1 MIISELPKSTN
12 HVTQK
17 SQVHDCTHFSLRGR
31 EGGGEKKK
39 KTKHPSCLQK
49 LHHSWETCCRKYTVW
64 ANGKMTRKTGGKNTS
79 HGVNVNHCTSSYR
92 WGGKTQDE
100 HKKPFKNT
108 SPEKGRPVLN
118 TVQKR
123 LEPSSILLSS
133 KIRPQIIFNNKVTQ
147 QQQQQQHWKMDVSLE
162 K

>member
-1 MIISELPKSTN
+1 MSHRNPRSMTAPTS
-12 HVTQK
+12 HWGG
-17 SQVHDCTHFSLRGR
+17 GR
-31 EGGGEKKK
+31 EGGRRRKKQNTHLACK
-39 KTKHPSCLQK
+39 NYIIPERLAAENTLSEQMAKWQGKRGVKTRLMESMSTTAHQ
-49 LHHSWETCCRKYTVW
+49 V
-64 ANGKMTRKTGGKNTS
+64 TGG
-79 HGVNVNHCTSSYR
+79 G
-92 WGGKTQDE
+92 GGKTQDE

-123 LEPSSILLSS
+123 LEPSSILPSS
-133 KIRPQIIFNNKVTQ
+133 KIRPQIRFNNKVT

>member
-92 WGGKTQDE
+92 WGGGAKHRTSIKSLLKTRLQKKGDPFWTLSRKDWNLLPYCPPRKYD
-100 HKKPFKNT
+100 HKSDST
-108 SPEKGRPVLN
+108 TR
-118 TVQKR
+118 
-123 LEPSSILLSS
+123 
-133 KIRPQIIFNNKVTQ
+133 
-147 QQQQQQHWKMDVSLE
+147 
-162 K
+162 